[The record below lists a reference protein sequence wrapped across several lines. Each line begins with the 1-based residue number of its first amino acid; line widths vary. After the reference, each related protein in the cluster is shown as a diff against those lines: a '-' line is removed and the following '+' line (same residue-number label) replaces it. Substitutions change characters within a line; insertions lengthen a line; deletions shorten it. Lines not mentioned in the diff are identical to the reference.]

1 MLRILQAVL
10 SRLVVHGTLHV
21 VLPDGRRFSCGDG
34 SGAPVQVRFA
44 DRMALWAFLL
54 DPEMKLG
61 ELFMDRRLLV
71 EQGTIHGFL
80 ALILSGAR
88 GQPARVFSSEVDTG
102 SREENASKQKAGAV
116 ERSDW
121 IGNWSSLV
129 ERALDHGRFLLR
141 HLTTR
146 NTRGR
151 SRENVAHHYD
161 LDDRLYALFLDA
173 DWQYSCAYFEN
184 PEQSLDDAQLAKKRH
199 IAAKLLVEPEHRV
212 LDIGCGWGGM
222 CLYLTETARARE
234 ALGVTLS
241 REQLAVA
248 KERAQRSGA
257 GGRARFALQDYRD
270 VVGVFERIVSV
281 GMFEHIGPRFYPAFF
296 ETCRRLLSEDG
307 VMLLHTIGCSDG
319 PNHPNPWLNRY
330 IFPGGYLPALS
341 EILPAAEKAGLI
353 VTDVEVLRLHY
364 AKTLQAWRERFM
376 ARREEALALYDERFC
391 LMWEFYLAMSQA
403 AFEHQDVVVF
413 QLQIVRHQEAVPL
426 TRDYI
431 DERKAALRMAEA
443 VADTAR
449 KPANLA
455 PAA

>member
-1 MLRILQAVL
+1 MLRILQAGL

-34 SGAPVQVRFA
+34 SGAPVQIRFA
-44 DRMALWAFLL
+44 DRMGLWAFLL

-71 EQGTIHGFL
+71 EQGSIHAFL
-80 ALILSGAR
+80 ALILKGAR
-88 GQPARVFSSEVDTG
+88 GQPASLAERV
-102 SREENASKQKAGAV
+102 
-116 ERSDW
+116 
-121 IGNWSSLV
+121 
-129 ERALDHGRFLLR
+129 LDHGRFLLR

-146 NTRGR
+146 NTRDR
-151 SRENVAHHYD
+151 SRRNVAHHYD

-173 DWQYSCAYFEN
+173 DWQYSCAYFES

-241 REQLAVA
+241 REQLDVA

-257 GGRARFALQDYRD
+257 GERARFALQDYRD

-376 ARREEALALYDERFC
+376 AHREEALALYDERFC

-403 AFEHQDVVVF
+403 AFEHQDVAVF

-431 DERKAALRMAEA
+431 DARKAALRTAEA
-443 VADTAR
+443 VADMAR
-449 KPANLA
+449 KPSNLA